1 MSSALLVQQSDL
13 RGGLWEGERL
23 WLSLRRLGLSG
34 TLGDEDTIATGMAGS
49 ESVKVRDLWL
59 QHMTLMPDLT
69 SERPGVSVRAVPG
82 LAGLEYLGGDNI
94 IGHASWVFAPVVKL
108 LRRNGYSGR
117 SLQGATYDWRV
128 PPWELERRDQYFSR
142 TMQTIERLRETNG
155 GRPVVLLCHS
165 MGALVGHYLCGF
177 AERARGRAWLDSHVD
192 SLVLVGAPLLGAPSA
207 LTAFLVGTRMGLPAA
222 FLNDQA
228 ALLMG
233 RSLGSSVWLMP
244 LAGSGGCSMRSVL
257 GDGEGAFRPGT
268 SFLRLHSELHVAARL
283 ADVSELWRRG
293 VGAGSL
299 GKLCVRVSFG
309 GSSFLSRPFDAS
321 PGRVALF
328 ADLPDS
334 SGGEDSARR
343 EFQMVFPAALGLCD
357 RRAAALDPGC
367 ASADWLAVEV
377 VEPRVAL
384 RRGLRRLLNV
394 STVSG
399 SLLPG
404 VLQSAAR
411 RAYDQTLGKVEKK
424 LSWRVICAARVQV
437 KDLLS
442 AEQLERDLP
451 ERTVGPV
458 PVRLE
463 LRAPRLDGLFAQA
476 RAEVELALTLTS
488 HSALHLAR
496 GVPARRE
503 AVLLAAQL
511 PSKRLLKQ
519 LSFFQYKDRSASDA
533 VGSGP
538 VPDVMGAGGGTGG
551 ALRMPF
557 LSRLDKPEPRTV
569 HVAYPPTDLLRMAKL
584 DNVCE
589 LLARYEA
596 DPLINSNAPPVRRVV
611 AVFGV
616 NVPTERGTVMRRS
629 ARLTSTGRLEKDF
642 ELDDGV
648 TISRRWATQQGLSV
662 RNGVLLETRD
672 SRHLCAATRRFVR
685 ASGDGTVPYESL
697 THVHR
702 WASSDLD
709 VAVHELDGVEH
720 RGILK
725 NKAFHKVLLDHLFE
739 GIKAHSLSGSSSS
752 GSTLGG
758 SSSFSRW
765 FPRGA
770 ASWAKP
776 LSSPGPPTSE
786 PGALR
791 RSGRTTFVPN
801 AASADHDVED
811 GEVLAEE
818 EEEEEEEGEAMAEAT
833 AARAEATTTLVSM

>member
-34 TLGDEDTIATGMAGS
+34 KLGDEATIATGMAGA

-142 TMQTIERLRETNG
+142 TMQAIERLRETNG

-192 SLVLVGAPLLGAPSA
+192 SLVLVGAPLLGAPNA
-207 LTAFLVGTRMGLPAA
+207 LSSFLVGTRMGLPAA
-222 FLNDQA
+222 LLNDQA

-257 GDGEGAFRPGT
+257 GEGDRAFRPGT

-283 ADVSELWRRG
+283 ADVSELLRRG
-293 VGAGSL
+293 LDTGSM
-299 GKLCVRVSFG
+299 CVRVSFG
-309 GSSFLSRPFDAS
+309 GSSFLSRPFEAL

-357 RRAAALDPGC
+357 RRAAALDHGC
-367 ASADWLAVEV
+367 ASADWLAVELI
-377 VEPRVAL
+377 EPRVAL
-384 RRGLRRLLNV
+384 RRGLRRLLQFC
-394 STVSG
+394 TVSG

-404 VLQSAAR
+404 VLGSAVR
-411 RAYDQTLGKVEKK
+411 RRYDQTLGQGEKR

-451 ERTVGPV
+451 ERAVGPV
-458 PVRLE
+458 PVRLK
-463 LRAPRLDGLFAQA
+463 LRGLVGLLEAH
-476 RAEVELALTLTS
+476 AEVELALTLTS

-503 AVLLAAQL
+503 AGLLAAPL
-511 PSKRLLKQ
+511 PSRRLLKK
-519 LSFFQYKDRSASDA
+519 LSFFQYEDRSASASDA
-533 VGSGP
+533 EGSGP
-538 VPDVMGAGGGTGG
+538 VPDVMGAGGGTRR
-551 ALRMPF
+551 APRLPF

-569 HVAYPPTDLLRMAKL
+569 HVGYPATDLLRMAKL

-616 NVPTERGTVMRRS
+616 NVPTELGTVMRRS

-662 RNGVLLETRD
+662 RHGVLLETRD

-739 GIKAHSLSGSSSS
+739 GIEAHSLSGSSSS
-752 GSTLGG
+752 GGNLGG
-758 SSSFSRW
+758 TSFFSRW
-765 FPRGA
+765 VPRGA

-776 LSSPGPPTSE
+776 FASPGPPTSE
-786 PGALR
+786 PVALR
-791 RSGRTTFVPN
+791 RSLRTTFVPN

-811 GEVLAEE
+811 GEVVVVVEE
-818 EEEEEEEGEAMAEAT
+818 EEEEAMAEAMAQT
-833 AARAEATTTLVSM
+833 QTGAEAAPTTTLVSL

>member
-1 MSSALLVQQSDL
+1 MSSALLVQQSNL

-34 TLGDEDTIATGMAGS
+34 MLGDEGTIATGMAGA

-59 QHMTLMPDLT
+59 QHMALMPDLI

-142 TMQTIERLRETNG
+142 TMQAIERLREANG

-177 AERARGRAWLDSHVD
+177 AQQARGRAWLDSHVD
-192 SLVLVGAPLLGAPSA
+192 SLVMVGAPLLGAPSA

-244 LAGSGGCSMRSVL
+244 LAGSGGSSMRSVL
-257 GDGEGAFRPGT
+257 GDGDGRAFRPGT

-283 ADVSELWRRG
+283 ADVSELWRRSAG
-293 VGAGSL
+293 GGSL
-299 GKLCVRVSFG
+299 GKMCVRVSFG

-321 PGRVALF
+321 PGRVPLF
-328 ADLPDS
+328 ADLPE
-334 SGGEDSARR
+334 SGGEDSNRR
-343 EFQMVFPAALGLCD
+343 EFNMVFPAALGLCD
-357 RRAAALDPGC
+357 QHAAALDPAC
-367 ASADWLAVEV
+367 TSADWLVVEV

-384 RRGLRRLLNV
+384 RRGMRRLLKV

-411 RAYDQTLGKVEKK
+411 RGYDQTLGQVEKR

-451 ERTVGPV
+451 QRAVGPV
-458 PVRLE
+458 PVRVE
-463 LRAPRLDGLFAQA
+463 LRAPRLDGLFGQA

-503 AVLLAAQL
+503 AGLLSAQL
-511 PSKRLLKQ
+511 PSQQLLKK
-519 LSFFQYKDRSASDA
+519 LSFFQYNDRSASDSEA
-533 VGSGP
+533 SGP
-538 VPDVMGAGGGTGG
+538 VPDIMGAGGSTGG
-551 ALRMPF
+551 SLQLPF
-557 LSRLDKPEPRTV
+557 LSRLDKPEPRTI
-569 HVAYPPTDLLRMAKL
+569 HVAYCPMDLLRMAKL

-616 NVPTERGTVMRRS
+616 NVPTQLGTVMRRS

-642 ELDDGV
+642 ELDDSV
-648 TISRRWATQQGLSV
+648 TISRRWATQQALSI
-662 RNGVLLETRD
+662 RHGVLLETRN
-672 SRHLCAATRRFVR
+672 SRHLCAATRRIVK

-702 WASSDLD
+702 WASSELD
-709 VAVHELDGVEH
+709 VSVHELEGVEH

-739 GIKAHSLSGSSSS
+739 GIEAHSLSGVN
-752 GSTLGG
+752 STGASLGG
-758 SSSFSRW
+758 GTSFSRLLQRMRASELKIVTG
-765 FPRGA
+765 PR
-770 ASWAKP
+770 
-776 LSSPGPPTSE
+776 SSPFE
-786 PGALR
+786 PGAVR
-791 RSGRTTFVPN
+791 HSGRTTFVKN
-801 AASADHDVED
+801 AARDDHDNED
-811 GEVLAEE
+811 GEALLEGEE
-818 EEEEEEEGEAMAEAT
+818 EAEAAAQT
-833 AARAEATTTLVSM
+833 ANSTLVI